1 MRPGKPVKSPARSL
15 NSGNPRNESCVSVVM
30 EVRTNVDRLYQGL
43 KMIKIMRIRMQHF
56 FWGISVFVVSAIGLA
71 GCAKTG
77 SSYTVSPVTYVSL
90 MNVAPYSPAADVYL
104 NGQRATPDGGI
115 ASGSYSLKYG
125 ALQPGSYSILFKK
138 TGSTDSLTAI
148 PGTNRLDTL
157 NFYTLIMYNDTMPT
171 HGAQSM
177 LIHDDFTSISTTNA
191 NYRFFNLSPDAPNV
205 NFYLNGGTS
214 ATYTNRTTGD
224 NAFNPGFNTFQ
235 STAPST
241 YSFLV
246 KSAAGDSIS
255 TLPNQNLMGGN
266 VYTIFL
272 TGVKG
277 SYKLNL
283 LPASY

>member
-1 MRPGKPVKSPARSL
+1 
-15 NSGNPRNESCVSVVM
+15 
-30 EVRTNVDRLYQGL
+30 
-43 KMIKIMRIRMQHF
+43 MRIRKKHF
-56 FWGISVFVVSAIGLA
+56 FWSISIFVVSAAGLA
-71 GCAKTG
+71 SCAKTG

-104 NGQRATPDGGI
+104 NGQLATTSGGI

-125 ALQPGSYSILFKK
+125 ALQPGSYSITFKK
-138 TGSTDSLTAI
+138 TGTTDSLTAI

-157 NFYTLIMYNDTMPT
+157 NFYTLIMYNDTTPA

-177 LIHDDFTSISTTNA
+177 LIHDDFTNISTTNA

-205 NFYLNGGTS
+205 NFYLTDGMP
-214 ATYTNRTTGD
+214 ATYPGRTTGD
-224 NAFNPGFNTFQ
+224 NVVYQNYNAFQ
-235 STAPST
+235 STAPAT
-241 YSFLV
+241 YSFVV
-246 KSAAGDSIS
+246 KSAVGDSS
-255 TLPNQNLMGGN
+255 TPVATLPNQSLMGGN